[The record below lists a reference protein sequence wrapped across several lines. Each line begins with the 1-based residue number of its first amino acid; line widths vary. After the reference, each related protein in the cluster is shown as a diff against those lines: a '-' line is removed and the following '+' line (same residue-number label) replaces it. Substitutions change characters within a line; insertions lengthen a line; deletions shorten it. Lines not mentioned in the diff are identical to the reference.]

1 MPSSGGA
8 NQKDVDNIL
17 TVGTPSSEFQITYQ
31 DSGLQFLDHNN
42 SNNNLIL
49 IDEFPYCIPFPNP

>member
-1 MPSSGGA
+1 MPSPGGA
-8 NQKDVDNIL
+8 NQKDVNNIL
-17 TVGTPSSEFQITYQ
+17 TGTLSLKFQITNK

-49 IDEFPYCIPFPNP
+49 IDEFPYCVPFPNP